1 MHYNNIFITNFRR
14 KIRCIS
20 TLRLFEKT
28 NCRTSGV
35 FALETLNDK
44 HLAWYHLVCKRFSLE
59 PVAKPTCLV
68 MAQTVA
74 KVLKQEQ
81 VDRSFLDEI

>member
-1 MHYNNIFITNFRR
+1 M
-14 KIRCIS
+14 
-20 TLRLFEKT
+20 
-28 NCRTSGV
+28 
-35 FALETLNDK
+35 
-44 HLAWYHLVCKRFSLE
+44 CKRFSLE
-59 PVAKPTCLV
+59 PVAKPTYLV

>member
-1 MHYNNIFITNFRR
+1 M
-14 KIRCIS
+14 
-20 TLRLFEKT
+20 RLLEKT